1 MKPSCFLL
9 EGTSKEQAGAKQLQ
23 AGKLQVVVGAASHAP
38 TQGQM
43 DWLSNNQSIIYD
55 HYVVAI
61 FLRGILYRL
70 EHIWELSRKR
80 GSHQEPLLLNGNG
93 KLFGHQEETL
103 TSFSHFFVCL
113 VCKAGRWW
121 GGNWRCDCTT
131 VAEIR
136 AILVCKLRNIPN
148 SRQFLTRVSLYSTG
162 LFLSYGK
169 LSPLANSSNSS
180 SFSFFFSINFLY
192 IPFFIHFS
200 YPLLCSSCP
209 VIIVQSVGAVGL
221 HSF

>member
-1 MKPSCFLL
+1 M
-9 EGTSKEQAGAKQLQ
+9 
-23 AGKLQVVVGAASHAP
+23 
-38 TQGQM
+38 
-43 DWLSNNQSIIYD
+43 
-55 HYVVAI
+55 VAI

-162 LFLSYGK
+162 LFLSHGK

-180 SFSFFFSINFLY
+180 SFSFFSLLIFCISLFCSFFL
-192 IPFFIHFS
+192 PFA
-200 YPLLCSSCP
+200 LLFMSCDYC
-209 VIIVQSVGAVGL
+209 AVSRCCEFTFFL
-221 HSF
+221 IYCF